1 MSQQPAIGH
10 HFETLEQEHE
20 ANKLGMWTFLAT
32 EVLFFGGIFLCYFAY
47 RYLYAQAF
55 TEASHQLYA
64 SIGTLNT
71 VVLLTSSLTM
81 ALAVHAIQQNQRRAV
96 TLLLL
101 ATAGLGAL
109 FLAIKAFEYYLDFR
123 EHLVPGWNYAPE
135 GLTHAGQAELFFL
148 LYFIM
153 TGIHALHLTI
163 GITIVTLV
171 AWRVWRGHFSA
182 QHYNGIENTGLYW
195 HFVDVVW
202 VFLYPMLYLVGHL
215 GGG

>member
-1 MSQQPAIGH
+1 MTQPSAVGH
-10 HFETLEQEHE
+10 QFETLEQEHE
-20 ANKLGMWTFLAT
+20 ANNLGMWTFLAT
-32 EVLFFGGIFLCYFAY
+32 EVLFLGGMFLSYFAY
-47 RYLYAQAF
+47 RYLYGQAF
-55 TEASHQLYA
+55 TEASHHLYA

-71 VVLLTSSLTM
+71 AVLLTSSLTM
-81 ALAVHAIQQNQRRAV
+81 ALAVHAIRHNQRRAV

-101 ATAGLGAL
+101 ATAGLGTL
-109 FLAIKAFEYYLDFR
+109 FLGIKALEYYLDYR
-123 EHLVPGWNYAPE
+123 EQLMPGWNYAPA
-135 GLTHAGQAELFFL
+135 GLTNAGQSELFFL

-163 GITIVTLV
+163 GVTLV
-171 AWRVWRGHFSA
+171 TIVAWRGHFSA
-182 QHYNGIENTGLYW
+182 QHYSGIENTGLYW